1 MSDTE
6 QVVKTEE
13 TAPQQPVEKQAET
26 QEQTQFSQEDLNRIV
41 AERVAREKV
50 KFEKKFANVDV
61 DHYKTLIEAE
71 EKRKQEELE
80 KRGQYET
87 LLKEQAEKFNS
98 KIQTYEQELHSIKV
112 DGTLLNEASSNKAIN
127 PQQVVALLKGQVRLN
142 EAGGVDVV
150 DNTGKVRYDDNGN
163 PLKVSDLVKGFLQEN
178 PHFKAPTP
186 RGSGTGSA
194 QGEQGSMVETDVT
207 KLDMNNP
214 RHRQQ
219 YAEMMRNRGVRL

>member
-150 DNTGKVRYDDNGN
+150 DNTGNVRYDDNGN

-194 QGEQGSMVETDVT
+194 QGERGTKVETDVT

>member
-1 MSDTE
+1 MNDTE

-13 TAPQQPVEKQAET
+13 TAPQQQVEKQADT

>member
-142 EAGGVDVV
+142 EAGSVDVV
-150 DNTGKVRYDDNGN
+150 DNTGNVRYDDNGN

>member
-142 EAGGVDVV
+142 EAGSVDVV
-150 DNTGKVRYDDNGN
+150 DNTGNVRYDDNGN

-194 QGEQGSMVETDVT
+194 QGEQGSMVETDAT